1 VEWGQ
6 QTALLFFFLHKIN
19 PSNLFLSLLLVVA
32 AHVWCMFGARLT
44 QLDSS
49 SMIELRIPMVLISK
63 DQKSIKNRSKIDQ
76 KSIKKND
83 QKERS
88 KRTIRKRSNAEHFCS
103 AAVAHAEF

>member
-88 KRTIRKRSNAEHFCS
+88 ERDQMRSIFALQQ
-103 AAVAHAEF
+103 